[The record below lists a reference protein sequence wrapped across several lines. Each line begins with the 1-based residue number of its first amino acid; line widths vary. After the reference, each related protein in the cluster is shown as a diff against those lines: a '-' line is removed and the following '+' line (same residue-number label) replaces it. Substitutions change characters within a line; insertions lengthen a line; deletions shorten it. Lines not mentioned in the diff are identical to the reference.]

1 MLRHLARSV
10 WAGPIRHI
18 MGSRRLHLT
27 RSDAASVTAIEMGVP
42 LSVERDHGVLQ
53 ELLDTSPRAS
63 AARTAG
69 APTGLFQIGH
79 LRTPQD
85 FLFLAQRTLVRCQ
98 LLVNRISRAHTSRE
112 TALVVQNLDRLS
124 DMLCG
129 VIDMA
134 ELVRHAH
141 PDEVWAT
148 AANEAYEFLCN
159 YMNVLNTHTEL
170 YDALR
175 RVMDDPHLYQQLSK
189 EAQAVA
195 LIFLRDFEKSGIHLP
210 PRERERFVEL
220 SDQIMVLGRAFLQ
233 DMSTGTSDAVT
244 EFPTE
249 LLAGLDLSLF
259 GQSMLRLRPAKTI
272 SVVPGSWE
280 LHYISKHAPNPEARR
295 LAYTMSYTGRN
306 KPVAILEQLLHTRY
320 ELARL
325 TGKESAAEMALVDKM
340 AGTSEHVS
348 SFLRLMANAQR
359 PAAQKMIAEFGALK
373 HKLEGTSHM
382 DIWDRDFYAE
392 AYLQLHQPS
401 HLTPLSPY
409 LSLGSVFT
417 GLSRLFYLL
426 YGIHFRAAETQPGEV
441 WHPDVLKL
449 EVVDETEDSVIGT
462 IYCDLYS
469 REGKP
474 PSAAHYT
481 VRCSRRIDLDDT
493 HLDLELGASPD
504 LPSVTDTDH
513 LLGVEGAASRGR
525 PGRFQLPVVVLMT
538 DFALPSMGH
547 GGASLLRWHDVETL
561 FHEMGHAIHS
571 MIGRTEFHNVS
582 GTRCATDFVEL
593 PSILME
599 HFLIHPQVVQLTAHH
614 NRTGSPLPYHQLQ
627 KHLDTQKR
635 LDALDAHQQI
645 LLATLDQRYHS
656 SRAGLPTFSTS
667 EELEAL
673 QAEMGLFPPV
683 PNVTWQ
689 GQFGH
694 LFGYGATYY
703 SYLFDRAIAARVW
716 DKVFAQ
722 QPLSREAGEW
732 FKNEVLRHGG
742 GKNPWHMLARLLKED
757 DIAHGDS
764 HAMEMIGRWG
774 LGRPVSYVLS

>member
-1 MLRHLARSV
+1 MLRHLARRVCV
-10 WAGPIRHI
+10 WP
-18 MGSRRLHLT
+18 MRRVVGRRPLHLT

-42 LSVERDHGVLQ
+42 PSVERDHGVLQ
-53 ELLDTSPRAS
+53 ELLDTSSRAS

-79 LRTPQD
+79 LRAPQD
-85 FLFLAQRTLVRCQ
+85 FLLLAQRTLVRCQ
-98 LLVNRISRAHTSRE
+98 LLVNRIARAHTPRE
-112 TALVVQNLDRLS
+112 TALVVQHLDRLS

-141 PDEVWAT
+141 PDKAWAT
-148 AANEAYEFLCN
+148 AANDAYEYLCN

-175 RVMDDPHLYQQLSK
+175 RVMDDPHLYRQLSK

-233 DMSTGTSDAVT
+233 DMSTGTSDAVI

-249 LLAGLDLSLF
+249 LLEGLDLSLL
-259 GQSMLRLRPAKTI
+259 GQSLLRLRPAKTL

-280 LHYISKHAPNPEARR
+280 LHYISRHAPNPEARR
-295 LAYTMSYTGRN
+295 LAYMMSYTGRDT
-306 KPVAILEQLLHTRY
+306 PVAILEQLLRTRY

-340 AGTSEHVS
+340 AGSSEHVS
-348 SFLRLMANAQR
+348 SFLRLMAHAQR
-359 PAAQKMIAEFGALK
+359 PAAQQMIAEFGALK

-392 AYLQLHQPS
+392 AYLQLHQPA

-426 YGIHFRAAETQPGEV
+426 YGIHFRAAEAQPGEV

-449 EVVDETEDSVIGT
+449 EVVDETEGGVIGT

-481 VRCSRRIDLDDT
+481 VRCSRRIDQDDA
-493 HLDLELGASPD
+493 HLDVELGASPD
-504 LPSVTDTDH
+504 LPADTSTDH
-513 LLGVEGAASRGR
+513 LLGVVGAPSRGR

-538 DFALPSMGH
+538 DFPSMGH
-547 GGASLLRWHDVETL
+547 GGASLHRWHDVETL

-599 HFLIHPQVVQLTAHH
+599 HFLVHPQVVQLTAHH
-614 NRTGSPLPYHQLQ
+614 HRTGSPLPYHQLQ
-627 KHLDTQKR
+627 QHLDTQKR

-645 LLATLDQRYHS
+645 LLASLDQRYHS
-656 SRAGLPTFSTS
+656 SRAGAPTFSTS
-667 EELEAL
+667 KELEAL

-683 PNVTWQ
+683 PNATWQ

-722 QPLSREAGEW
+722 QPLSREAGEE
-732 FKNEVLRHGG
+732 FKNQVLRYGG

-764 HAMEMIGRWG
+764 RAMETIGRWG
-774 LGRPVSYVLS
+774 LGRPTSYVLP

>member
-10 WAGPIRHI
+10 WARPIRHI

-148 AANEAYEFLCN
+148 AANKAYEFLCN

-259 GQSMLRLRPAKTI
+259 GQSMLRRRPAKTI

-513 LLGVEGAASRGR
+513 LLGFEGAASRGR